1 MAPPPPGPTLCAL
14 LERLQA
20 GARVVVLGAYSCT
33 AQLERTDDRF
43 ELFSLFG
50 AILGVS
56 PVDDRM
62 PQKGERIFEANGIH
76 DMVGKLVEVW
86 TSDFGTFLAKGEQLF
101 ARVTGDRRALTIELR
116 KRGPGGLSLADAPA
130 VLDGKSPL
138 NQTQAKTI
146 VETAKPIGATIEWR
160 CART

>member
-14 LERLQA
+14 LERLHA

-33 AQLERTDDRF
+33 AQLERDGDRF
-43 ELFSLFG
+43 ELYALFG

-56 PVDDRM
+56 PVDDRI
-62 PQKGERIFEANGIH
+62 PQKGERLFEANGI
-76 DMVGKLVEVW
+76 DELISKLVEVW
-86 TSDFGTFLAKGEQLF
+86 TSDFGTFLAKNERLF
-101 ARVTGDRRALTIELR
+101 AHVTGDRRALTIELR
-116 KRGPGGLSLADAPA
+116 KRWEGGLSLADAPP

-146 VETAKPIGATIEWR
+146 VETAKATGAMIEWR